1 MERTLMMTMFIFS
14 RLIFITRLTRKEAEQ
29 EQQNSIYMKTIIF
42 LALVLLCSLAQGQ
55 ETFTIVKVDTVKQEY
70 SIKALS
76 EQRARLVQSAKEL
89 RIEIMKVDSLLKI
102 GGVIIERQKKINWAG
117 KVGIS
122 QELTTPLSIPD
133 NVDAGLNHLTPVELL
148 DISTTT
154 KTIN

>member
-1 MERTLMMTMFIFS
+1 
-14 RLIFITRLTRKEAEQ
+14 
-29 EQQNSIYMKTIIF
+29 MKTIIF
-42 LALVLLCSLAQGQ
+42 LGLVLLCSLAQGQ